1 MKRITPCSLSVWGS
15 AMIPSHKSLEQ
26 LYLDYFNNFLSVAA
40 FAEWHGMSEKEAER
54 VIIYGRYHN
63 QREH

>member
-1 MKRITPCSLSVWGS
+1 MNSTKIPFLPPE
-15 AMIPSHKSLEQ
+15 PSHKSLEQ

>member
-1 MKRITPCSLSVWGS
+1 
-15 AMIPSHKSLEQ
+15 MIPTHKSLEE